1 MGIMFSSCGKLDVA
15 DDDVVAYDADQSVV
29 EQVGVAVVVIGAPDV
44 CNEWLAK
51 VVAMDAILLICN
63 MDEWWGDDDDDDCC
77 CKFPVFVLDNII
89 GGNW

>member
-44 CNEWLAK
+44 CNE
-51 VVAMDAILLICN
+51 
-63 MDEWWGDDDDDDCC
+63 
-77 CKFPVFVLDNII
+77 
-89 GGNW
+89 